1 MKALLDIL
9 NKEKEMVNLLNQF
22 KQKLEY
28 ELHYAEERTMSN
40 EEIKDLQKDIMVGMD
55 AVRDT
60 RKELR
65 MYLLDLFRE
74 E

>member
-1 MKALLDIL
+1 MEALLDIL
-9 NKEKEMVNLLNQF
+9 NEEKEKVDLLNQF

-28 ELHYAEERTMSN
+28 ELHYAEEPTMSH
-40 EEIKDLQKDIMVGMD
+40 EEINDLRKDIMVAGDML
-55 AVRDT
+55 RST